1 MIASLRGTLLE
12 NGPDGIVIE
21 AGGVGYKVTVTVAA
35 ERALPAL
42 GETTFLRI
50 HCQASQ
56 DNPLQLYGFVDAEER
71 RLFETLLTVQGI
83 GPKVALTMLSCLP
96 IPDLVRAIS
105 TENLTTL
112 TTIRGVGKKTAERL
126 VVELRDKI
134 NQVVATERMGEGTS
148 AQSSGMYAGALGD
161 VHSAL
166 LALGYKPAEF
176 ETILAKLD
184 ASSPVS
190 DLIKQALSRLRRK

>member
-1 MIASLRGTLLE
+1 
-12 NGPDGIVIE
+12 
-21 AGGVGYKVTVTVAA
+21 
-35 ERALPAL
+35 
-42 GETTFLRI
+42 
-50 HCQASQ
+50 
-56 DNPLQLYGFVDAEER
+56 
-71 RLFETLLTVQGI
+71 
-83 GPKVALTMLSCLP
+83 MLSCLP

-105 TENLTTL
+105 TENLATL

-134 NQVVATERMGEGTS
+134 NQVTGTERMGEGVS
-148 AQSSGMYAGALGD
+148 SSSSGTYSGSLGD
-161 VHSAL
+161 VHGAL

>member
-35 ERALPAL
+35 QRALPNV

-50 HCQASQ
+50 HCHASQ
-56 DNPLQLYGFVDAEER
+56 DNPLQLFGFIDADER

-83 GPKVALTMLSCLP
+83 GPKVALTMLSSLP
-96 IPDLVRAIS
+96 IPDLVRALT
-105 TENLTTL
+105 TEDLVTL

-126 VVELRDKI
+126 VVELRDKVTQGI
-134 NQVVATERMGEGTS
+134 APERTGEGLPATS
-148 AQSSGMYAGALGD
+148 RGPYSGTLGD
-161 VHSAL
+161 VHGAL

-176 ETILAKLD
+176 ESILAKLD
-184 ASSPVS
+184 ATSPVS

>member
-35 ERALPAL
+35 QRALPNV
-42 GETTFLRI
+42 GETAFLRI
-50 HCQASQ
+50 HCHASQ

-105 TENLTTL
+105 TENLATL

-134 NQVVATERMGEGTS
+134 TQVSGAEQSGEALT
-148 AQSSGMYAGALGD
+148 APKSGMYSGTLGD
-161 VHSAL
+161 VHGAL
-166 LALGYKPAEF
+166 IALGYKPAEF
-176 ETILAKLD
+176 ETILGKLD
-184 ASSPVS
+184 ATSSVS